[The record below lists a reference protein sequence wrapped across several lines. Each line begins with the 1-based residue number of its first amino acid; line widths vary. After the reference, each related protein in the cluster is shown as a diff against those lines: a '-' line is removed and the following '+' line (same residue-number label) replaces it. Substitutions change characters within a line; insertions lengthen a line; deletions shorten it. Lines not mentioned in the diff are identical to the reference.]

1 MPFESDK
8 QKKWMHAN
16 KPEMAREWEKKQ
28 DGGLITGRSHDE
40 GGELIE
46 AEGEEIMINKTM
58 NNAAG
63 LHEEEL
69 LALNENPE
77 DYMIVPIEKNS
88 VNRSAIDML
97 EYINEHGDLPLSDAR
112 KRRKP

>member
-28 DGGLITGRSHDE
+28 NGGLITGRSHDE

-46 AEGEEIMINKTM
+46 VEGEEIMINKTM

-63 LHEEEL
+63 IHGEEL